1 MATHFSDEELEQKYD
16 ETTVLEISHQILNP
30 IVAVEEA
37 LVTYQFNQ
45 IPEPPRNISFR
56 IIWFPQRNRIKPIRN
71 L

>member
-45 IPEPPRNISFR
+45 IPEPP
-56 IIWFPQRNRIKPIRN
+56 
-71 L
+71 